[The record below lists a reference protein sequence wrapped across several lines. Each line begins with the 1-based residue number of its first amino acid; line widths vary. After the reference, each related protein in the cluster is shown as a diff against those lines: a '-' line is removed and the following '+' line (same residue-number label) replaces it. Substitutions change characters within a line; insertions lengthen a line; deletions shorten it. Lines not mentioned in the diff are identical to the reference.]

1 MMNKTLKAG
10 VLIAILV
17 VPASIFLFLKF
28 FGNNRFDL
36 PYYMPKISEQG
47 EVVVENGDTVF
58 HQVPSF
64 SLVDQQ
70 GKTFTSQ
77 TDLKGKFYVVSFFFS
92 RCGTICPVIT
102 RNQKQIQEAFK
113 GQPDVHLV
121 SISIDPKYDTPNVL
135 EKYAADLGANPTQ
148 WALLTGEKTYIYD
161 LAIKGF
167 KLPVADASAYDPTV
181 TDPDET
187 FIHSEK
193 LLLIDDVG
201 FIRGIYDG
209 TQKSEIKRAI
219 VELKVLQDGK
229 KSSL

>member
-77 TDLKGKFYVVSFFFS
+77 TYLKGKFYVVSFFFS

-148 WALLTGEKTYIYD
+148 WAFLTGEKI
-161 LAIKGF
+161 ASKGIIPISNF
-167 KLPVADASAYDPTV
+167 S
-181 TDPDET
+181 
-187 FIHSEK
+187 
-193 LLLIDDVG
+193 
-201 FIRGIYDG
+201 RG
-209 TQKSEIKRAI
+209 SFFF
-219 VELKVLQDGK
+219 LN
-229 KSSL
+229 SLD